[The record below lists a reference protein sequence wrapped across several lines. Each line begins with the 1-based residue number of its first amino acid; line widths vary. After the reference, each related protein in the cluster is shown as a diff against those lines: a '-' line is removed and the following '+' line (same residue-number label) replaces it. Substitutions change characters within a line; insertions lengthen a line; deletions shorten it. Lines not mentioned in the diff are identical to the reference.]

1 MSELKVKTKMYH
13 FTDAGLKNVWLV
25 NGFKEKDTPYGKG
38 VAIQDVP
45 GLTKVICHALT
56 KKPQLLTGVEFRYLR
71 LHLGMSQKSL
81 AQLFGNSE
89 QSIANWEKT
98 NRVPKWANQL
108 IRLIWTG
115 KEEKKT
121 TVGNLVDRINDVD
134 RLLNQ
139 RIVLHDTRSGWKSK
153 IETEAVV

>member
-1 MSELKVKTKMYH
+1 MSELKVKPKMHH

-38 VAIQDVP
+38 VSIQNVA
-45 GLTKVICHALT
+45 GLTKAICRALT
-56 KKPQLLTGVEFRYLR
+56 KKPQRLTGVEFRYLR
-71 LHLGMSQKSL
+71 LHLEMSQKSL
-81 AQLFGNSE
+81 AKYFGNSE
-89 QSIANWEKT
+89 QSVAIWEKT
-98 NRVPKWANQL
+98 GRVPKWADHL
-108 IRLIWTG
+108 IRVVWIA
-115 KEEKKT
+115 KND
-121 TVGNLVDRINDVD
+121 GNTAIKHAVDRINDVD

>member
-1 MSELKVKTKMYH
+1 MYH

-45 GLTKVICHALT
+45 GLTKAICRALT
-56 KKPQLLTGVEFRYLR
+56 KKPQRLAGVEFRYLR
-71 LHLGMSQKSL
+71 LHLEMSQKSL
-81 AQLFGNSE
+81 AHYFGNSE
-89 QSIANWEKT
+89 QSVAIWEKT
-98 NRVPKWANQL
+98 GRVPKWADHL
-108 IRLIWTG
+108 IRVVWIA
-115 KEEKKT
+115 KDD
-121 TVGNLVDRINDVD
+121 GNTAIKHAVDRINDVD

-153 IETEAVV
+153 IETEVVV